1 MTAQSNFGIWKR
13 ETLFEISSHW
23 NQQATEVSISRRT
36 KKKTRFDLFLVSGV
50 VWRIKCTDSALVC
63 AAGSR
68 NSTEDTKVI
77 MLDFDRT
84 TICS

>member
-1 MTAQSNFGIWKR
+1 LKFVFQ
-13 ETLFEISSHW
+13 
-23 NQQATEVSISRRT
+23 
-36 KKKTRFDLFLVSGV
+36 GV